1 MHECDFVNRQELQTQ
16 LLQFHFSLQ
25 PTLQLDSKDSSKRG
39 SPSNPKVKFWP
50 VFGDFHCFFLLQV
63 VKFTHWLICLGWIE
77 RSQVRED
84 GRINGEENG
93 KWERRQV
100 VAGGS
105 INKLSLSL
113 SVSVCLCLCICLF
126 VGLRCWQYCSVKVGL
141 NVEGWERAAP
151 LGNLGWNRNVG
162 KICGKTRGDYW

>member
-39 SPSNPKVKFWP
+39 SSSKPKVKFWP
-50 VFGDFHCFFLLQV
+50 LFGDFHCFFLLRV

-126 VGLRCWQYCSVKVGL
+126 VERVGSGKKAGGGRWFNQYVAPHGPLLPLHALAQYCNTG
-141 NVEGWERAAP
+141 E
-151 LGNLGWNRNVG
+151 
-162 KICGKTRGDYW
+162 Y

>member
-39 SPSNPKVKFWP
+39 SSSKPKVKFWP
-50 VFGDFHCFFLLQV
+50 LFGDFHCFFLLQV

-93 KWERRQV
+93 KWEEGRWWPV
-100 VAGGS
+100 
-105 INKLSLSL
+105 SLSL
-113 SVSVCLCLCICLF
+113 SVCICLCVF
-126 VGLRCWQYCSVKVGL
+126 VCVSLSLYLSFFFERVGSGKKAGGGRWFNQYVAPHGPLLPLHALAQYCNTG
-141 NVEGWERAAP
+141 E
-151 LGNLGWNRNVG
+151 
-162 KICGKTRGDYW
+162 Y